1 MTTHAG
7 PLARFKVL
15 DLSRVRAGPTAVR
28 HLADWGAD
36 VIKVESPEGDAGMG
50 GERHGPDFQNLQRNK
65 RAMTLNLKSPEGVQI
80 LHRLVQSADVLVENF
95 RPDVKFRLGIDYE
108 SLRPSNPRLVY
119 ASISGFGQDGPYR
132 ERPGFDQIAQGMGGL
147 MSITGLPGQGPVR
160 VGIPVADLTAG
171 IFCAMGVLVAL
182 LEREQSGEGQWVQS
196 SLLAAQ
202 IAMLDFQAARW
213 LIGHEVPGQA
223 GNDHPTSIPTGVFP
237 TADGYMNIGAAG
249 EAIYRRFCAVLDAPE
264 LASDP
269 AFATNADRSKNRA
282 RLNELIGAIT
292 RKRTTVAWIDLLNKA
307 GVPCGPIYS
316 IDQVFADPQVQHLNI
331 TRHVQHKVL
340 GDVEVVGQ
348 AVELSRTPWSV
359 RRATPEPGEHTDA
372 ILRELGY
379 GDAEIAGLR
388 ERKVV

>member
-1 MTTHAG
+1 MPDSP
-7 PLARFKVL
+7 PLPLSRFKVL
-15 DLSRVRAGPTAVR
+15 DLTRVRAGPTAVR
-28 HLADWGAD
+28 QLADWGAEG
-36 VIKVESPEGDAGMG
+36 IKIEAPPGPGEGLG
-50 GERHGPDFQNLQRNK
+50 GPRHGPDFQNLHRNK
-65 RAMTLNLKSPEGVQI
+65 RSLTLDLKAPEGIEVF
-80 LHRLVQSADVLVENF
+80 RKLVREADVVVENY
-95 RPDVKFRLGIDYE
+95 RPDVKTRLGIDYE
-108 SLRPSNPRLVY
+108 ALRAINPRLVY
-119 ASISGFGQDGPYR
+119 ASISGFGQSGPYR

-171 IFCAMGVLVAL
+171 IFCAMGIMVAL

-202 IAMLDFQAARW
+202 IVMLDFQAARW

-282 RLNELIGAIT
+282 RLNELIG
-292 RKRTTVAWIDLLNKA
+292 
-307 GVPCGPIYS
+307 
-316 IDQVFADPQVQHLNI
+316 
-331 TRHVQHKVL
+331 
-340 GDVEVVGQ
+340 
-348 AVELSRTPWSV
+348 
-359 RRATPEPGEHTDA
+359 
-372 ILRELGY
+372 
-379 GDAEIAGLR
+379 
-388 ERKVV
+388 